1 MMIGVHF
8 GSISMCFGTSN
19 APKSLLKFPKF
30 RFSKRL
36 DQIDCRLDWRI
47 GVPEAHV
54 CDLKRFVSSF
64 TVGDAEMKFRVV
76 PLRLKETV
84 IWGFFSFQR
93 SGVWYDPKSI
103 SRSHASGAPP
113 PSQNTVFGRPCGA
126 PKKINIFH
134 SCARISISTKFSQI
148 LLISTNFRGYPPH
161 P

>member
-1 MMIGVHF
+1 MDFLRFLAVWGAEMMIGVHF

-113 PSQNTVFGRPCGA
+113 PPVKTLFSGA
-126 PKKINIFH
+126 PAGRLKKQYFSFLRKNIHFH
-134 SCARISISTKFSQI
+134 
-148 LLISTNFRGYPPH
+148 
-161 P
+161 